1 MNRIE
6 IIDNSD
12 SLASEA
18 YRTLRSNILFSNY
31 SNLQTILVTSSQPG
45 EGKSTTSLNLA
56 VSFAQMGKKV
66 LLVDADM
73 RKPTLHR
80 YFSQRSHGG
89 LSEVLSNQVSL
100 NECLLQ
106 VPDSSLSVL
115 LSGSIPPNPAEML
128 NSEGMTELLDFF
140 KETYDFIVI
149 DSPPVLAVTDSQIL
163 STKVDTCIVVT
174 DTQLTKRKQ
183 LLEAK
188 RRLANVNAPI
198 LGIVSNRMQQNGE
211 DYYYYQY
218 KK

>member
-6 IIDNSD
+6 LIDNGD

-31 SNLQTILVTSSQPG
+31 SNLQTILVTGSQPG
-45 EGKSTTSLNLA
+45 EGKSTTSVNLA
-56 VSFAQMGKKV
+56 VSLAQMEKKV
-66 LLVDADM
+66 LLIDADM

-80 YFSQRSHGG
+80 YFAQRSRGG
-89 LSEVLSNQVSL
+89 LSEVLSNQVRL

-128 NSEGMTELLDFF
+128 NSEAMTELFDAL
-140 KETYDFIVI
+140 KEFYDFIII
-149 DSPPVLAVTDSQIL
+149 DSPPVLAVTDAQIL
-163 STKVDTCIVVT
+163 STKVDACIMVT

-183 LLEAK
+183 LLEVK

-198 LGIVSNRMQQNGE
+198 LGIVSNRMDNTTG
-211 DYYYYQY
+211 DYY
-218 KK
+218 